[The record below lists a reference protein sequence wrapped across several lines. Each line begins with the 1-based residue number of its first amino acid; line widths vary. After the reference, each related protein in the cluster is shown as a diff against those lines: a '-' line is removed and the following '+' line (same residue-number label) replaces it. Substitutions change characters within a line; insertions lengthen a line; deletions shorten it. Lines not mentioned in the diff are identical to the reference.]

1 MVSHSDSTYAY
12 RARTATGEAVVGS
25 IVARDR
31 DDVAEH
37 LRGEGLFITSIGS
50 EATGTLPV
58 LDADQIRSQQG
69 LRRIKRSDVVSFS
82 QQLSVMLETGVSL
95 PEALEAITRQ
105 TRRRE
110 FQEVIRAVYDDV
122 CGGASLSDSLARW
135 PKVFPGI
142 MVSLL
147 RAAEL
152 SGTTALMLARVSDYL
167 SKELKTRRQ
176 VRGALLYPGFMLG
189 SGLLVVVFLVAF
201 ILPRFAR
208 IYELRSA
215 SLPTP
220 TKVLMSIGTFAVDG
234 WMYYVPVLVAMVVG
248 LLVLPRTGAG
258 RRVIDWMKLKLPVL
272 RSIHVNLYVT
282 RSTRTM
288 STLLAAGVNLID
300 VIHSCRSV
308 TRNVIFDR
316 IWSNMEEH
324 VRDGRRLS
332 LAFEESH
339 IVPAN
344 VASMV
349 AAGERSGRLPEVMD
363 RVAEYSE
370 EELELAIRKSTSMLE
385 PLLIIFMGLLVG
397 AVAIALLL
405 PIFRMSS
412 VITG

>member
-1 MVSHSDSTYAY
+1 MVNHSESTYAY
-12 RARTATGEAVVGS
+12 RARTASGEAVTGS
-25 IVARDR
+25 LMGRDR

-37 LRGEGLFITSIGS
+37 LRNEGLFITSIGS
-50 EATGTLPV
+50 ESTGTLSE

-69 LRRIKRSDVVSFS
+69 LRRIKRADVVSFA
-82 QQLSVMLETGVSL
+82 QQLSVMLETGVPL
-95 PEALEAITRQ
+95 PEGLEAIARQ

-110 FQEVIRAVYDDV
+110 FREVIQSVHEDV
-122 CGGASLSDSLARW
+122 CGGSPLSDALARW
-135 PKVFPGI
+135 PKVFPGV

-152 SGTTALMLARVSDYL
+152 SGTTALMLSRVSDYL

-176 VRGALLYPGFMLG
+176 VRGALLYPSFMLG
-189 SGLLVVVFLVAF
+189 SGLLVVVFLVTF
-201 ILPRFAR
+201 ILPRFAK
-208 IYELRSA
+208 IYEMRSA

-220 TKVLMSIGTFAVDG
+220 TKVLMSIGTFAADG
-234 WMYYVPVLVAMVVG
+234 WMYYVPVLVAMTVG
-248 LLVLPRTGAG
+248 LLVLPRTSPG
-258 RRVIDWMKLKLPVL
+258 RRCIDWMKLRLPVL

-300 VIHSCRSV
+300 VIHACRSV

-316 IWSNMEEH
+316 IWTNMEEH

-332 LAFEESH
+332 LAFENSH

-370 EELELAIRKSTSMLE
+370 EELDLAIRQSTTMLE
-385 PLLIIFMGLLVG
+385 PLLIVFMGLLVG

-412 VITG
+412 VIAG